1 MIKRGVLIAFLT
13 LGAGFAQA
21 SETCSTNSV
30 DIRGDWGQAH
40 FSVEVADDAEEQQK
54 GLMFREKMS
63 ASAGMLFVYK
73 RPHNARF
80 WMKNTLIPLDMLLLD
95 QTGRVTRI
103 AENAKP
109 LDETPIDGG
118 DNVLMILEINGGMAR
133 GLGITVGSELRHPAF
148 DSAIAAWPCPAE

>member
-21 SETCSTNSV
+21 SETCSTSAV

-40 FSVEVADDAEEQQK
+40 FNVEVADDAEEQQK

-63 ASAGMLFVYK
+63 ASAGMLFVYE
-73 RPHNARF
+73 RPHRARF
-80 WMKNTLIPLDMLLLD
+80 WMKNTLIPLDMLFLD
-95 QTGRVTRI
+95 ETGRVTRI

-148 DSAIAAWPCPAE
+148 DSAIAAWPCPTE

>member
-1 MIKRGVLIAFLT
+1 MRLALVSIMAVLIGT
-13 LGAGFAQA
+13 GGAGAD
-21 SETCSTNSV
+21 TMCSPSAV
-30 DIRGDWGQAH
+30 DLRGDWGQAH
-40 FSVEVADDAEEQQK
+40 FSVEVADDAQEQAK
-54 GLMFREKMS
+54 GLMFRERLS
-63 ASAGMLFVYK
+63 ASAGMLFVYQ

-80 WMKNTLIPLDMLLLD
+80 WMKNTLIPLDMIFLD
-95 QTGRVTRI
+95 QTGRVTKI

-118 DNVLMILEINGGMAR
+118 NDVLMILEINGGMTH

>member
-1 MIKRGVLIAFLT
+1 MIKRRVLIAILT
-13 LGAGFAQA
+13 LCASAAQA
-21 SETCSTNSV
+21 SETCSPDAV
-30 DIRGDWGQAH
+30 DLRGDWGQAH
-40 FSVEVADDAEEQQK
+40 FSVEVADDAQEQQK

-63 ASAGMLFVYK
+63 ASAGMLFAYE

-80 WMKNTLIPLDMLLLD
+80 WMKNTLIPLDMLFLD
-95 QTGRVTRI
+95 KTGRVTRI

-148 DSAIAAWPCPAE
+148 DSSIAAWPCPAE

>member
-1 MIKRGVLIAFLT
+1 MIKRRVLIAILT
-13 LGAGFAQA
+13 LCAGAAQA
-21 SETCSTNSV
+21 SEICSPDAV
-30 DIRGDWGQAH
+30 DLRGDWGQAH
-40 FSVEVADDAEEQQK
+40 FSVEVADDAQEQQK

-63 ASAGMLFVYK
+63 ASAGMLFVYE

-80 WMKNTLIPLDMLLLD
+80 WMKNTLIPLDMIFLD
-95 QTGRVTRI
+95 KTGRVTRI

>member
-1 MIKRGVLIAFLT
+1 MIKHGVLIVFLT
-13 LGAGFAQA
+13 LGAGFVQA
-21 SETCSTNSV
+21 SETCSSGSV

-40 FSVEVADDAEEQQK
+40 FNVEVADDAEEQQK

-63 ASAGMLFVYK
+63 ASAGMLFVYE
-73 RPHNARF
+73 RPHTARF
-80 WMKNTLIPLDMLLLD
+80 WMKNTLIPLDMIFLD
-95 QTGRVTRI
+95 KNGRVTRI

>member
-1 MIKRGVLIAFLT
+1 MIKRRVLIAILALCAST
-13 LGAGFAQA
+13 VQA
-21 SETCSTNSV
+21 SETCSPDAV
-30 DIRGDWGQAH
+30 DLRGDWGQAH
-40 FSVEVADDAEEQQK
+40 FSVEVADDAQEQQK

-73 RPHNARF
+73 RPHRARF
-80 WMKNTLIPLDMLLLD
+80 WMKNTLIPLDMIFLD
-95 QTGRVTRI
+95 KTGRVTRI

>member
-1 MIKRGVLIAFLT
+1 MRNALAAVIMMI
-13 LGAGFAQA
+13 GAGGAGGA
-21 SETCSTNSV
+21 TTCSPDAV
-30 DIRGDWGQAH
+30 DLRGEWGQAR
-40 FSVEVADDAEEQQK
+40 FSVELADDAKEQQQ

-73 RPHNARF
+73 RPHAARF
-80 WMKNTLIPLDMLLLD
+80 WMKNTLIPLDMLFLD
-95 QTGRVTRI
+95 RTGRVTKI

-118 DNVLMILEINGGMAR
+118 NDVLMILEINGGMVR

-148 DSAIAAWPCPAE
+148 DSAIAAWPCQAE